1 MECIVKMINFSVVIP
16 LYNKEKEIIETI
28 HSVMCQSY
36 APDEIIVVDD
46 GSTDNGVNIIKENF
60 QDKIKLI
67 SQKNM
72 GVSSARNRGI
82 SEAKNE
88 YICLLD
94 ADDLWETGFLEEM
107 EKLIKLFPEALFYS
121 TSHKNI
127 DERGE
132 YLKSKL
138 TFEESYIGNIE
149 NFIDTF
155 RKNYGLVNSS
165 SVCIRKS
172 TKVIF
177 PENEK
182 RGEDICVWLTLSL
195 RGEFAFSAKSLSVY
209 RLNASNRS
217 GQIHSEAIVP
227 CQLQWFYKNKNM
239 LQTYKYY
246 KSIRF
251 FIYSNI
257 FITVYGGFALEKNHV
272 SIDAVID
279 LMKKNGDWFYL
290 ILYPAYFL
298 PVRLLDQ
305 IKKIRRNLR

>member
-165 SVCIRKS
+165 SACIRKY
-172 TKVIF
+172 
-177 PENEK
+177 
-182 RGEDICVWLTLSL
+182 DI
-195 RGEFAFSAKSLSVY
+195 R
-209 RLNASNRS
+209 
-217 GQIHSEAIVP
+217 I
-227 CQLQWFYKNKNM
+227 
-239 LQTYKYY
+239 
-246 KSIRF
+246 SINDF
-251 FIYSNI
+251 
-257 FITVYGGFALEKNHV
+257 
-272 SIDAVID
+272 
-279 LMKKNGDWFYL
+279 
-290 ILYPAYFL
+290 
-298 PVRLLDQ
+298 
-305 IKKIRRNLR
+305 